1 MTVLE
6 PMPER
11 THRRGWLR
19 RATFVASAAALTLAF
34 ALSPTGIASTQG
46 TVRPDGQAAA
56 IAAKQATQGD
66 AAADRRDCPHGARNH
81 GAARRV

>member
-11 THRRGWLR
+11 TGQRGWLQR
-19 RATFVASAAALTLAF
+19 VAFVASALALTFAF
-34 ALSPTGIASTQG
+34 AVSLSAIASTHG

-56 IAAKQATQGD
+56 IAAQQAAQSDD
-66 AAADRRDCPHGARNH
+66 AAERPDCPHRGGRAS
-81 GAARRV
+81 RRV